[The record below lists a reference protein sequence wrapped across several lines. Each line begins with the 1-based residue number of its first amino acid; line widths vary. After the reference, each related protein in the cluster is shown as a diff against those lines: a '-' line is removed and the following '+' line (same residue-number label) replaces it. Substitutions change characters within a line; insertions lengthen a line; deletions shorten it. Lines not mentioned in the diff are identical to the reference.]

1 MGIWIDTDMGFDD
14 IAAVL
19 CVIHGGKTI
28 DGMSLVAGNSPLPQ
42 VASNAAAAANLFGWQ
57 FPIHQGRDR
66 ATLGTLETAERIM
79 GPTGMVSAGKTLPN
93 ATLKPA
99 KPAFDALCAWLQSP
113 APAGD
118 ERHILAL
125 GPLGNIAALL
135 LARPELAAK
144 MDQIT
149 WMGGAFSL
157 GNHTASA
164 EYNAFADPEA
174 LAIVLAHNVPFRMV
188 DLDLCRQVLAKPDDV
203 PAIRQAGG
211 KNAALLAD
219 LTEGYINIALT
230 RGRTAMALF
239 DPCAAIA
246 LTRDDVIEFAP
257 AHITVDLNSGP
268 SRGRTIIDPR
278 PSSPKN
284 GAYAVRV
291 NATAARDM
299 IFSALQAEAKK

>member
-28 DGMSLVAGNSPLPQ
+28 DGMSLVAGNCPLPQ
-42 VASNAAAAANLFGWQ
+42 VARNAAAAASLFGWQ
-57 FPIHQGRDR
+57 FPIHQGRDC

-79 GPTGMVSAGKTLPN
+79 GPTGMLSVGKTLPD

-99 KPAFDALCAWLQSP
+99 KPAFDALCEWLQNP
-113 APAGD
+113 APAGNA
-118 ERHILAL
+118 RHILAL

-144 MDQIT
+144 IDQIT
-149 WMGGAFSL
+149 WMGGAVSL

-174 LAIVLAHNVPFRMV
+174 LAIVLAHTVPFRMV
-188 DLDLCRQVLAKPDDV
+188 DLDLCRQVLAQPDDV
-203 PAIRQAGG
+203 PAIRHAGG
-211 KNAALLAD
+211 QNAALLAD
-219 LTEGYINIALT
+219 LTEGYITIALK

-246 LTRDDVIEFAP
+246 LTNNDVIEFAP

-268 SRGRTIIDPR
+268 SRGRTIVDPR
-278 PSSPKN
+278 PASPKN